1 MPFRKSDQPQSIS
14 HELLEHTSHLRAFAI
29 SLCGDRDYGDD
40 LVQETLMKAIANI
53 DSFKPGTNMRSWLFT
68 ILRNTYFTQLRR
80 ARHEVRDADGTMAE
94 SLSSEPPQEPH
105 LEFQDFERA
114 LSLLNAEQREALIL
128 IGAAGFSYDEAAE
141 IAGCSSGTVKS
152 RVNRARNKL
161 GQMLAA
167 EPGQSRLNA
176 SRPAANQTA
185 VASLTPGLR

>member
-1 MPFRKSDQPQSIS
+1 MPFRKSHQPQSIS
-14 HELLEHTSHLRAFAI
+14 QQLLEHTSHLRAFAI

-80 ARHEVRDADGTMAE
+80 ARHEVCDPDGAMAA
-94 SLSSEPPQEPH
+94 SLSSEPHQDPH
-105 LEFQDFERA
+105 LDFRDFERA
-114 LSLLNAEQREALIL
+114 LSLLNDEQREALIL
-128 IGAAGFSYDEAAE
+128 IGAAGFSYDEAAA

-161 GQMLAA
+161 TQMLSAEAA
-167 EPGQSRLNA
+167 QSPLR
-176 SRPAANQTA
+176 SWRPAAKQPPLP
-185 VASLTPGLR
+185 SLTSELG